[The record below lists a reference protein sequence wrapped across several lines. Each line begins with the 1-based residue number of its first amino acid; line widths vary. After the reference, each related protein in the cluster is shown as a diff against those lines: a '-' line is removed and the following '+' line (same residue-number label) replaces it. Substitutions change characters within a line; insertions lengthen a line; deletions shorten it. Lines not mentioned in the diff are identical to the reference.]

1 MALSKTLNTDMS
13 SVANMLRSMGRGK
26 DSILAHITPEEAR
39 LLKARGG
46 RGSINPATG
55 LPEFDVDTA
64 DPEAAMAQFAT
75 ANPEAAMAQS
85 GDMTPFLGGI
95 SPPSAPVQAPAPQP
109 APTEAITVSATK
121 DPEAAMAQ
129 YGDITAYLPQ
139 QPVVAQT
146 LAPAPA
152 APQPLTAAQA
162 ATIPQESVVVSPER
176 AATAAMP
183 DYASFMAP
191 DTVQTPTQEPSL
203 DKQAKSFLGNNSTL
217 LSILGLGGMGLLGSS
232 NLGGGQGA
240 QLQSQL
246 ASLAQPTQALGN
258 ATLAT
263 TMAGGLTPQN
273 AQVLQA
279 TEAQIAASQAR
290 GAVSSAQAAEAISQT
305 YAGLLQNQL
314 TTAISLLNTAD
325 SYLQQAYVQGYNANV
340 ANQTATS
347 NFYSTMAQL
356 AARLSGIGGGGT
368 TINLPAGSTVS

>member
-1 MALSKTLNTDMS
+1 MALSKALNTDMS

-46 RGSINPATG
+46 RGSINPSTG
-55 LPEFDVDTA
+55 LPEFEPGTDIA
-64 DPEAAMAQFAT
+64 DPEEAAMAQAAT
-75 ANPEAAMAQS
+75 S
-85 GDMTPFLGGI
+85 GDIIPSLGGI
-95 SPPSAPVQAPAPQP
+95 SPTSAPVQAPAPQP
-109 APTEAITVSATK
+109 APTEEITVSATK

-139 QPVVAQT
+139 QPVAAQT
-146 LAPAPA
+146 LAAPPVSGAPA
-152 APQPLTAAQA
+152 VTPPV
-162 ATIPQESVVVSPER
+162 ATNQEGVVVSGQR
-176 AATAAMP
+176 AAGEP
-183 DYASFMAP
+183 VDYLASDFP
-191 DTVQTPTQEPSL
+191 YQGQQPPTKQEPSL

-217 LSILGLGGMGLLGSS
+217 LSILGLGGLGLLGSR

-240 QLQSQL
+240 QLQSQI
-246 ASLAQPTQALGN
+246 ASLGQPLQQLGN
-258 ATLAT
+258 TTLAT
-263 TMAGGLTPQN
+263 TMAGGLTSQN

-325 SYLQQAYVQGYNANV
+325 SYLQNAYIQGYNANV

-347 NFYSTMAQL
+347 NFYSTIAQL
-356 AARLSGIGGGGT
+356 AARLGGIGGGGT
-368 TINLPAGSTVS
+368 TINLPAGSTVSGG

>member
-1 MALSKTLNTDMS
+1 MALSKALNTDMS

-55 LPEFDVDTA
+55 LPEFDVESVTVTA
-64 DPEAAMAQFAT
+64 PSTDYGTYMYDPT
-75 ANPEAAMAQS
+75 IVS
-85 GDMTPFLGGI
+85 
-95 SPPSAPVQAPAPQP
+95 PSAPSPAPAPAPSALPTEQVESTGTRAPSTDAGTFMYDPGIIQAPAP
-109 APTEAITVSATK
+109 
-121 DPEAAMAQ
+121 
-129 YGDITAYLPQ
+129 

-356 AARLSGIGGGGT
+356 AARLGGIGGGGT
-368 TINLPAGSTVS
+368 TINLPAGSTVSGN